1 MDPEIVPPTVEA
13 IRRWSGVEPPN
24 AAALHGLADMAQLIA
39 DIEAVR
45 ARPRLRGRAE
55 RLRGGAARPEG
66 ARADGRAAPT
76 PRRRRSPTCP

>member
-1 MDPEIVPPTVEA
+1 MEPEIVPPTVEA

-45 ARPRLRGRAE
+45 GGGLAFEDEPSGFETALRDLKEPG
-55 RLRGGAARPEG
+55 
-66 ARADGRAAPT
+66 
-76 PRRRRSPTCP
+76 

>member
-1 MDPEIVPPTVEA
+1 MDPDIVPPTVEA

-45 ARPRLRGRAE
+45 GGLLFEDEPSGFEAALRDLKEPG
-55 RLRGGAARPEG
+55 
-66 ARADGRAAPT
+66 
-76 PRRRRSPTCP
+76 

>member
-1 MDPEIVPPTVEA
+1 MEPEIVPPTVEA

-45 ARPRLRGRAE
+45 GGGLAFEDEPSGFETVLRELKEPG
-55 RLRGGAARPEG
+55 
-66 ARADGRAAPT
+66 
-76 PRRRRSPTCP
+76 